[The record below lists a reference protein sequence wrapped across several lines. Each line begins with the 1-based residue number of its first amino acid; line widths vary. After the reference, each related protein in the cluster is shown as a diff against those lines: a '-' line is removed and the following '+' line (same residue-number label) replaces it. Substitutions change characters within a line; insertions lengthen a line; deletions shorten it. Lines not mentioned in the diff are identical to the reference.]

1 MLWFYISINNQ
12 EKIDKNEQTIRAVS
26 INYKI
31 PVNIRWYI
39 KEFSYIKDWKLE
51 YLLHTEEI
59 WWIPTKDINM
69 AIKAEKWSFVIWE
82 IIELNSKIN
91 EIKSGTWFDYKKLML
106 SKDIYWNI
114 SNYYH
119 KDIWI
124 KDWYI
129 WKILKFRITLVDI
142 IEKIYPWNSSRLV
155 KWILLGIKW
164 DYPDDIKQ
172 WLSSSWLTH
181 IVAVSWYNITVIIIF
196 ISYLIK
202 PFPKIIQSIV
212 TVLLIL
218 IFIILVWNNAPA
230 IRAWIMGCISVLLI
244 NWWKDSNIYTLT
256 LLSAIIMVFPNP
268 LILSVD
274 LSFQLSY
281 LAMIWLISIWKV
293 IWEKLSF
300 LPEKFWIKEN
310 ITATISVTIV
320 WLPIMASNFWSVSII
335 SPISNLIV
343 LPLVPFAMLI
353 SWLSIIIYPI
363 SNIAWIIIWYPAY
376 ILCTI
381 IIKMSSI
388 FWNLSFAAIKT
399 DIFSKIEYLWIIYFL
414 VLLVY
419 ILSLFYKQNRQVI
432 LPLK

>member
-1 MLWFYISINNQ
+1 
-12 EKIDKNEQTIRAVS
+12 
-26 INYKI
+26 
-31 PVNIRWYI
+31 
-39 KEFSYIKDWKLE
+39 
-51 YLLHTEEI
+51 
-59 WWIPTKDINM
+59 
-69 AIKAEKWSFVIWE
+69 
-82 IIELNSKIN
+82 
-91 EIKSGTWFDYKKLML
+91 
-106 SKDIYWNI
+106 
-114 SNYYH
+114 
-119 KDIWI
+119 
-124 KDWYI
+124 
-129 WKILKFRITLVDI
+129 
-142 IEKIYPWNSSRLV
+142 
-155 KWILLGIKW
+155 
-164 DYPDDIKQ
+164 
-172 WLSSSWLTH
+172 
-181 IVAVSWYNITVIIIF
+181 
-196 ISYLIK
+196 
-202 PFPKIIQSIV
+202 
-212 TVLLIL
+212 
-218 IFIILVWNNAPA
+218 
-230 IRAWIMGCISVLLI
+230 
-244 NWWKDSNIYTLT
+244 
-256 LLSAIIMVFPNP
+256 
-268 LILSVD
+268 
-274 LSFQLSY
+274 
-281 LAMIWLISIWKV
+281 MIWLISIWKV